1 MPAPPDTA
9 AFLLDHRLSLE
20 PVDNIPDALYP
31 GSQAAAYAVQDEV
44 VRGLTGR
51 FGGVPCG
58 YKMACTNERVIRLL
72 NVSGPFPGR
81 LMTHSTHDS
90 DVELDPGAFRLRI
103 MEAEFGFILG
113 EDVPQAGAPYTAETI
128 RPYIEAFVPSLEI
141 VDHRFNDFSTVGE
154 YALIADNAVHGACIF
169 GEPVTGWQGVDFCR
183 RQVRLQ
189 VNGETFAVGVGEN
202 VLGDPLYA
210 MAWLANH
217 LALRDRTLRAGERVS
232 TGTAG
237 EIYFA
242 EPGDAVLADYGNLGR
257 VGVRFRPSRS
267 TTTPQA

>member
-1 MPAPPDTA
+1 MSAPPDTA
-9 AFLLDHRLSLE
+9 AFLLDHRRSLE

-31 GSQAAAYAVQDEV
+31 GTQAAAYAVQDEV
-44 VRGLTGR
+44 VRGLAER

-81 LMTHSTHDS
+81 LLTHSTHDS
-90 DVELDPGAFRLRI
+90 DVELDPGEFRLRI

-113 EDVPQAGAPYTAETI
+113 EDVPLARAPYTAETI

-141 VDHRFNDFSTVGE
+141 VDHRFSDFSGVGE
-154 YALIADNAVHGACIF
+154 NALIADNAIHGACIF
-169 GEPVTGWQGVDFCR
+169 GEPVTGWQGIDFSR

-189 VNGETFAVGVGEN
+189 VNGETFAVGVGEH

-217 LALRDRTLRAGERVS
+217 LALRGRTLRVGERVT

-242 EPGDAVLADYGNLGR
+242 NPGDAVLADYGDLGR
-257 VGVRFRPSRS
+257 VSMRFRPLPSITS
-267 TTTPQA
+267 P